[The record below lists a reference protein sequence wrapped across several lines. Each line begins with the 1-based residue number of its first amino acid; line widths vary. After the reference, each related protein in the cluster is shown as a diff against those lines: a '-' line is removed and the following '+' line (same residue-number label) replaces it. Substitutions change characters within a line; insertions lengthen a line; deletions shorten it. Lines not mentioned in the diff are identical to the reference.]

1 MSSKE
6 EAYRM
11 VQAALD
17 LCTVE
22 EAHHAAVVVIVNE
35 KENTVRVY
43 GLNIGEEDVP
53 SLLLEAAG
61 EVATRYVDEMKNR
74 TLQ

>member
-1 MSSKE
+1 MNKDD
-6 EAYRM
+6 AYRM
-11 VQAALD
+11 VEEALR

-22 EAHHAAVVVIVNE
+22 ESHHAAVLVSVNE

-43 GLNIGEEDVP
+43 GLNIAEEDVAT
-53 SLLLEAAG
+53 LLVEAA
-61 EVATRYVDEMKNR
+61 EQVAVQYIDNLEGR

>member
-1 MSSKE
+1 MSKE
-6 EAYRM
+6 QAYQM
-11 VQAALD
+11 VQDALK

-22 EAHHAAVVVIVNE
+22 KAHHCAVVVLVNE

-43 GLNIGEEDVP
+43 GLNISEEEVP
-53 SLLLEAAG
+53 ALLLEAAS
-61 EVATRYVDEMKNR
+61 EVCGNHMDDLKNR